1 MRNPK
6 TVIEVKTFISLFYLV
21 FIEDDPKYGT
31 RASGIFTLP
40 SVCWPFSRIA
50 AIVLPMA
57 KPLPFKVWTYEV
69 FLSIF
74 VLIDDLRA

>member
-1 MRNPK
+1 MK
-6 TVIEVKTFISLFYLV
+6 
-21 FIEDDPKYGT
+21 DDPKYGT

-40 SVCWPFSRIA
+40 SGCCPFSRIA
-50 AIVLPMA
+50 AIVLPIA
-57 KPLPFKVWTYEV
+57 KPLPFKVWMYEF

>member
-1 MRNPK
+1 MK
-6 TVIEVKTFISLFYLV
+6 
-21 FIEDDPKYGT
+21 DDPKYGT

-40 SVCWPFSRIA
+40 SGCWPFSRIA
-50 AIVLPMA
+50 AIVLPIA
-57 KPLPFKVWTYEV
+57 KPLPFRVWIYEV

>member
-1 MRNPK
+1 MK
-6 TVIEVKTFISLFYLV
+6 
-21 FIEDDPKYGT
+21 DDPKYGT

-40 SVCWPFSRIA
+40 SGCWPFSRIA
-50 AIVLPMA
+50 AIVLPIA
-57 KPLPFKVWTYEV
+57 KPLPFKVWINEV